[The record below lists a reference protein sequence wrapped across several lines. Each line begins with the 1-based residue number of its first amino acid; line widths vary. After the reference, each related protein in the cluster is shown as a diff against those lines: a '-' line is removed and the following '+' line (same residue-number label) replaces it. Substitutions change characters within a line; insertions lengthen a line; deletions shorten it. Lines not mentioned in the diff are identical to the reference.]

1 MTKRT
6 QKADVNWK
14 SFADAKNIKL
24 EKETVSPPNPEN
36 YDDIL
41 KFSNVQNANVYD
53 CDINPKGG
61 NKEDG
66 VDINRFCKNIR
77 MVKTSIRS
85 GEKYA
90 VTIKGGSEDILLQNV
105 IILGRGKEGVD
116 IDIGNYSDS
125 TMKKS
130 QNIMLAN
137 VNRADGKPVTLRVG
151 HAKNIFITDSNI
163 KKLRF
168 QSIGLKLYVYFKYL
182 LVKLK
187 LIGWEDK

>member
-14 SFADAKNIKL
+14 SFADVKNIKL